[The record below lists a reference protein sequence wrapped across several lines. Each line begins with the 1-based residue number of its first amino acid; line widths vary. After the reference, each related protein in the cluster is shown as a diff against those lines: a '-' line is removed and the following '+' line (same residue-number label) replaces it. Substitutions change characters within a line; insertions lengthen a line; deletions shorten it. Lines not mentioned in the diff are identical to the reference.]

1 MDLKHVFQ
9 RIRDFLNMHFKVY
22 DIVNCKHYIQLLK
35 AYKPMPL
42 QKGICSRFIF
52 LKRINISS
60 SWEYFFILGPLIII
74 AI

>member
-35 AYKPMPL
+35 AYKPMAL
-42 QKGICSRFIF
+42 QRYTLYIH
-52 LKRINISS
+52 
-60 SWEYFFILGPLIII
+60 YT
-74 AI
+74 

>member
-35 AYKPMPL
+35 AYKPMAL
-42 QKGICSRFIF
+42 QRYTITAPV
-52 LKRINISS
+52 
-60 SWEYFFILGPLIII
+60 Y
-74 AI
+74 

>member
-35 AYKPMPL
+35 AYKPMAL
-42 QKGICSRFIF
+42 QRYTLYIHYTYRRKI
-52 LKRINISS
+52 
-60 SWEYFFILGPLIII
+60 YLGNTF
-74 AI
+74 